1 VRCLLIEPFP
11 ESALNE
17 QAGKMLLENYEEYA
31 RHARSAFNFMFSSL
45 ASLNFFP
52 LWQKLLGYSMQGML
66 AITCVRSQMTSVAE
80 VSCKAMTSP

>member
-1 VRCLLIEPFP
+1 MRCLLIEPFP

-17 QAGKMLLENYEEYA
+17 QAGKMLLENYEDYA

-66 AITCVRSQMTSVAE
+66 AIHVSDDICCAE